1 MATKRTIY
9 ECRHQPAAITKEE
22 LLAFKKIDPDERW
35 ELTLQMWKK
44 AEAAA
49 RKAPP
54 ASSISSRMLGPARSP
69 PSSPSSSIAALDS
82 ADRTSEVCDDD
93 NGANGGRDEECRLWC
108 FEASKWTGNDL

>member
-9 ECRHQPAAITKEE
+9 ERRHQPAAITKEE

-49 RKAPP
+49 RKAEP
-54 ASSISSRMLGPARSP
+54 ASSISFRMLGPARSP
-69 PSSPSSSIAALDS
+69 PSSPSSSIAALDL

-93 NGANGGRDEECRLWC
+93 
-108 FEASKWTGNDL
+108 T